1 MAMKEYRVAVIPGDG
16 IGQEVTPE
24 GVRVLDAVSEAC
36 GTYKMHYE
44 YFPWGCDYYL
54 QHGLMMPENGLDI
67 LRPFDAIYFGAVGLP
82 KQVPDHVSLHGLLIK
97 IRLGFDQ
104 FVCTRPSL
112 LLPGVKSP
120 LADKKYGDIDFLIV
134 RENTEGEYSGAGG
147 RSHPGMPFEVA
158 METSVFTRVG
168 VERIIRYAFEL
179 ARTRRNHL
187 ICVTKSNVQRH
198 TMTLWDECFERL
210 AGEFPDVR
218 TEHML
223 VDAMAAR
230 LVLKPESVDVAV
242 ASNMFGDILT
252 DIGGAISGSLGLSPS
267 VNINPERK
275 FPSMFE
281 PVHGSAPDIIG
292 MGIANPIAMIW
303 TGALMLDFL
312 GHKQEAQRIVGAIKD
327 VTAEGKVRTPD
338 LGGTS
343 KTMEVTDEI
352 ITKIRS
358 TGR

>member
-1 MAMKEYRVAVIPGDG
+1 MKEFKIAVIPGDG

-24 GVRVLDAVSEAC
+24 GVRVLDAVGEVTGA
-36 GTYKMHYE
+36 YKLSYE

-54 QHGLMMPENGLDI
+54 QHGSMMPEDGLDI

-104 FVCTRPSL
+104 YVCTRPSL
-112 LLPGVKSP
+112 LLPGIKSP
-120 LADKKYGDIDFLIV
+120 LAGKKHGDIDLVVV

-158 METSVFTRVG
+158 LETSVFTRVG

-179 ARTRRNHL
+179 AMTRRKHL
-187 ICVTKSNVQRH
+187 ICVTKSNAQRH
-198 TMTLWDECFERL
+198 TLTLWDECFERL
-210 AGEFPDVR
+210 AAEFPEVR
-218 TEHML
+218 TERML

-230 LVLKPESVDVAV
+230 LVLQPESVDVAV

-267 VNINPERK
+267 VNINPERM

-292 MGIANPIAMIW
+292 KGIADPIAMIW
-303 TGALMLDFL
+303 TGALMLEFL
-312 GHKQEAQRIVGAIKD
+312 GHKAEAAMIVEAIKG
-327 VTAEGKVRTPD
+327 VTAEGRVLTPD
-338 LGGTS
+338 LGGKART
-343 KTMEVTDEI
+343 TEVTDEI
-352 ITKIRS
+352 IAKIRAAA
-358 TGR
+358 R

>member
-1 MAMKEYRVAVIPGDG
+1 MKEFKIAVIPGDG

-24 GVRVLDAVSEAC
+24 GVRVLDAVGEVTGAC
-36 GTYKMHYE
+36 RMRYE

-54 QHGLMMPENGLDI
+54 QHGAMMPENGLDI

-82 KQVPDHVSLHGLLIK
+82 KQVPDHISLHGLLIK

-104 FVCTRPSL
+104 YVCARPSL
-112 LLPGVKSP
+112 LLPGIKSP
-120 LADKKYGDIDFLIV
+120 LAGKKPGDIDLVVV

-147 RSHPGMPFEVA
+147 RSHPGQPFEVA
-158 METSVFTRVG
+158 LETSVFTRIG

-179 ARTRRNHL
+179 ARTRRKHL
-187 ICVTKSNVQRH
+187 ICVTKSNAQRH
-198 TMTLWDECFERL
+198 TLTLWDECFERL
-210 AGEFPDVR
+210 AADYPDVA
-218 TEHML
+218 TERML

-252 DIGGAISGSLGLSPS
+252 DVGGAISGSLGLSPS
-267 VNINPERK
+267 VNINPERT

-292 MGIANPIAMIW
+292 QGVADPIAMIW
-303 TGALMLDFL
+303 TGSLMLDFL
-312 GHKQEAQRIVGAIKD
+312 GHKPEAAMILEAIKG
-327 VTAEGKVRTPD
+327 VTAEGKVLTPD
-338 LGGTS
+338 LGGSART
-343 KTMEVTDEI
+343 TEVTDEI
-352 ITKIRS
+352 IARIKAAAR
-358 TGR
+358 

>member
-1 MAMKEYRVAVIPGDG
+1 MKEYRIAVIPGDG

-24 GVRVLDAVSEAC
+24 GVRVLDAVSEVTGA
-36 GTYKMHYE
+36 YKMHYD

-54 QHGLMMPENGLDI
+54 QHGVMMPEDGLDT
-67 LRPFDAIYFGAVGLP
+67 LRPFDSIYFGAVGLP

-104 FVCTRPSL
+104 YVCARPSL
-112 LLPGVKSP
+112 LLPGIKSP
-120 LADKKYGDIDFLIV
+120 LVGKKYGDIDFVIV

-147 RSHPGMPFEVA
+147 RIHPGMPFESA
-158 METSVFTRVG
+158 LEAAVFTRVG

-179 ARTRRNHL
+179 ARTRRKHL
-187 ICVTKSNVQRH
+187 ICVTKSNAQRH
-198 TMTLWDECFERL
+198 TLTLWDECFERL
-210 AGEFPDVR
+210 VMEFPDVQ
-218 TEHML
+218 TERML

-230 LVLKPESVDVAV
+230 LVLKPDSVDVAV

-281 PVHGSAPDIIG
+281 PVHGSAVEIIG

-312 GHKQEAQRIVGAIKD
+312 GHKQESELIVQAIKD
-327 VTAEGKVRTPD
+327 VTAEGRVLTPD

-343 KTMEVTDEI
+343 KTIAVTDEI

-358 TGR
+358 IAH

>member
-1 MAMKEYRVAVIPGDG
+1 MKEFKIAVIPGDG
-16 IGQEVTPE
+16 IGQEVAPE
-24 GVRVLDAVSEAC
+24 GVRVLDAVGEVTGA
-36 GTYKMHYE
+36 YKLNYE

-54 QHGLMMPENGLDI
+54 QHGSMMPENGLDI

-82 KQVPDHVSLHGLLIK
+82 KQIPDHVSLHGLLIK

-104 FVCTRPSL
+104 YVCTRPSL
-112 LLPGVKSP
+112 LLPGIKSP
-120 LADKKYGDIDFLIV
+120 LAGKKYGDIDLVVV

-158 METSVFTRVG
+158 LETSVFTRVG

-179 ARTRRNHL
+179 AMTRRKHL
-187 ICVTKSNVQRH
+187 ICVTKSNAQRH
-198 TMTLWDECFERL
+198 TLTLWDECFERL
-210 AGEFPDVR
+210 AVEFPEVR
-218 TEHML
+218 TERML

-230 LVLKPESVDVAV
+230 LVLRPESVDVAV

-267 VNINPERK
+267 VNINPERL

-292 MGIANPIAMIW
+292 KGIADPIAMIW
-303 TGALMLDFL
+303 TGALMLEFL
-312 GHKQEAQRIVGAIKD
+312 GHKAEASMIVEAIKG
-327 VTAEGKVRTPD
+327 VTAEGRFLTPD
-338 LGGTS
+338 LGGKART
-343 KTMEVTDEI
+343 TEVTDEI
-352 ITKIRS
+352 IAKIRAA
-358 TGR
+358 R

>member
-1 MAMKEYRVAVIPGDG
+1 MKEYRIAVIPGDG

-24 GVRVLDAVSEAC
+24 GVRVLDAVGEATGAC
-36 GTYKMHYE
+36 RMRYD

-54 QHGLMMPENGLDI
+54 RHGSMMPENGLDI

-82 KQVPDHVSLHGLLIK
+82 KQVPDHISLHGLLIK

-104 FVCTRPSL
+104 YVCARPSL
-112 LLPGVKSP
+112 LLPGIKSP
-120 LADKKYGDIDFLIV
+120 LAGKKHGDIDLVVV
-134 RENTEGEYSGAGG
+134 RENTEGEYSGVGG

-158 METSVFTRVG
+158 LETSVFTRVG

-179 ARTRRNHL
+179 ARTRRKQL
-187 ICVTKSNVQRH
+187 ICVTKSNAQRH
-198 TMTLWDECFERL
+198 TMTLWDECFELL

-218 TEHML
+218 TERML

-230 LVLKPESVDVAV
+230 LVLRPESVDVAV

-292 MGIANPIAMIW
+292 MGIADPIAMIW

-312 GHKQEAQRIVGAIKD
+312 GHKREADLIVEAIKG
-327 VTAEGKVRTPD
+327 VTAEGRVLTPD
-338 LGGTS
+338 LGGKAGT
-343 KTMEVTDEI
+343 TEITDEI
-352 ITKIRS
+352 IAKIRAAA
-358 TGR
+358 R

>member
-1 MAMKEYRVAVIPGDG
+1 MKEYNIAVIPGDG

-24 GVRVLDAVSEAC
+24 GMRVLNVISEAT
-36 GTYKMHYE
+36 GAYKMHYSE
-44 YFPWGCDYYL
+44 FPWGCDYYL
-54 QHGLMMPENGLDI
+54 KHGAMMPEDGLDI

-104 FVCTRPSL
+104 YVCVRPNI
-112 LLPGVKSP
+112 LLPGIKSP
-120 LADKKYGDIDFLIV
+120 LAGKKHGDIDLVIV

-147 RSHPGMPFEVA
+147 RSHPGMPFELGI
-158 METSVFTRVG
+158 ETAIFTRVG

-179 ARTRRNHL
+179 AMTRRKHL
-187 ICVTKSNVQRH
+187 ICVTKSNAQRH
-198 TMTLWDECFERL
+198 TLTLWDECFERL
-210 AGEFPDVR
+210 A
-218 TEHML
+218 TEYPEVKTERML

-230 LVLKPESVDVAV
+230 LVLRPESVDVAV

-267 VNINPERK
+267 VNINPERQ

-292 MGIANPIAMIW
+292 MGVANPIAMIW
-303 TGALMLDFL
+303 TGAMMLEFL
-312 GHKQEAQRIVGAIKD
+312 GHAKEADLITEAIKA
-327 VTAEGKVRTPD
+327 VTSEGKVLVPD
-338 LGGTS
+338 LGGTA
-343 KTMEVTDEI
+343 KTTDVTDEI
-352 ITKIRS
+352 ITKIWAAVK
-358 TGR
+358 